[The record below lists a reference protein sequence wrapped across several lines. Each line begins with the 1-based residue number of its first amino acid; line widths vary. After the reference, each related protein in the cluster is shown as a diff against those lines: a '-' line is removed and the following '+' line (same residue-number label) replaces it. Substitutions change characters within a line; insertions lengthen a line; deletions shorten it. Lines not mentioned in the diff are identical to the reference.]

1 MSHKPGS
8 STTEVRDWLDT
19 AHRELRRHADVLDNL
34 NVFPVADADTGAN
47 LSITVGHA
55 AEAAHLIEGRDV
67 GELLVYAGQAAL
79 EEARGNSGM
88 LAALTLTAMGG
99 VVEGCTRL
107 TAEQL
112 KAAVMAA
119 HVRCSSALT
128 EPVPGTM
135 LSVLDAAGA
144 VPVPDTSADGS
155 NQQLVEWL
163 DLVVAAATC
172 AVIDSVTQIPVLA
185 ERGTVDSGALG
196 MLIVLSALRTA
207 LAGHPAAEDPVAEVI
222 RQHTHPL
229 SDTTLEHQDGYEV
242 MGTMDLSALDAA
254 ELRHELD
261 DAGSSV
267 IVSAVGDHEDG
278 YTWRV
283 HVHVADPETALDLM
297 RGRGSARNVTVTTLA
312 AEPR

>member
-8 STTEVRDWLDT
+8 SATEVRAWLDA
-19 AHRELRRHADVLDNL
+19 AHRDLRRHTDVLDNL

-47 LSITVGHA
+47 LTTTLGCA
-55 AEAAHLIEGRDV
+55 AQAGHLIEGRDV
-67 GELLVYAGQAAL
+67 GELLLYAGQAAL

-88 LAALTLTAMGG
+88 LAALTLTALGG
-99 VVEGCTRL
+99 AVEGSSRL

-112 KAAVMAA
+112 RDGFTAAR
-119 HVRCSSALT
+119 VRCSSALT

-135 LSVLDAAGA
+135 ISVLEAAGE
-144 VPVPDTSADGS
+144 VPVPETSADGS
-155 NQQLVEWL
+155 NQQLAQWL
-163 DLVVAAATC
+163 EDMVTATARAVVHT
-172 AVIDSVTQIPVLA
+172 VSQLPVLT

-196 MLIVLSALRTA
+196 MLIILTA
-207 LAGHPAAEDPVAEVI
+207 MRRELGGEDSGVDPVAEII
-222 RQHTHPL
+222 RDHTHPR
-229 SDTTLEHQDGYEV
+229 SATASAPQEGYEV

-261 DAGSSV
+261 DAGHSV
-267 IVSAVGDHEDG
+267 IVSAVGEHEVG

-283 HVHVADPETALDLM
+283 HVHVADPETALELM
-297 RGRGSARNVTVTTLA
+297 RARGSARNVTVTTLT